1 MTLTAGPPAA
11 RARTSNVRG
20 LLPGL
25 GLTAAAVVV
34 ALTVNRLVPVVSPAI
49 VAVVLGAALANTVG
63 VGAAFAPGVRFA
75 ARTVLRVAIVVL
87 GVQIAVPDVL
97 ALGWQP
103 LAVIALATGV
113 TFTLT
118 PLIGRR
124 LGLSQGTSLLVA
136 TGVSICGAAAVAGMH
151 EATGGEGGVSD
162 DDDVAGALS
171 VVVLY
176 GTALIVLLPLMAS
189 WLGLTAHQLGVW
201 AGASVHEVAQVA
213 AIGAAGGA
221 AVLAV
226 AVTVKLARVVL
237 LAPLVALTSLRLR
250 GQGVGADRKRTTPL
264 VPLFVLGFL
273 LMVAV
278 RGTGLVPQPITDV
291 APQIS
296 GLLLAAALFG
306 LGTGIDVRKLARGG
320 RALLLGGIATTM
332 IVVLSLGGV
341 ALLV

>member
-1 MTLTAGPPAA
+1 MTLTAGAPPAA
-11 RARTSNVRG
+11 GR

-25 GLTAAAVVV
+25 ALTAAAVAV
-34 ALTVNRLVPVVSPAI
+34 ALVVNRLVPMLSPAV
-49 VAVVLGAALANTVG
+49 VAVALGAALANTAG
-63 VGAAFAPGVRFA
+63 IGASVAPGVRFVS
-75 ARTVLRVAIVVL
+75 RTVLRTAIVLL
-87 GVQIAVPDVL
+87 GLQIALPDVL

-103 LAVIALATGV
+103 IAVIALATGL
-113 TFTLT
+113 TFTIT

-124 LGLSQGTSLLVA
+124 LGLSPGTSLLVA

-162 DDDVAGALS
+162 DDDAAGALS

-176 GTALIVLLPLMAS
+176 GTALIVLLPLTAS
-189 WLGLTAHQLGVW
+189 WLGLSARQLGVW
-201 AGASVHEVAQVA
+201 TGASVHEVAQVA
-213 AIGAAGGA
+213 AIGAATGG

-237 LAPLVALTSLRLR
+237 LAPIVALTTLRTGLSR
-250 GQGVGADRKRTTPL
+250 RRSTPL

-278 RGTGLVPQPITDV
+278 RSTGLVPHGVTDV
-291 APQIS
+291 APRIS

-306 LGTGIDVRKLARGG
+306 LGTGIDARKLLRGG
-320 RALLLGGIATTM
+320 RALLLGAISTALIG
-332 IVVLSLGGV
+332 VVSL
-341 ALLV
+341 ALVTLFV